1 MSPTCRWPF
10 WVSQSRAGARY
21 KSWQSMWL
29 KLFLLD
35 ISGTPAHR
43 FLAFQSRHHEK
54 MSPFY
59 LLGGIHQLNMTL
71 RPGHDSSSLPLPRPF
86 TSQHTDTR
94 VTCPPSVSD
103 ILNNADAW
111 PCWGNLSS
119 SGNLELVSVAFW
131 TNCTDLWNPRLDLCV
146 LEGHSLPVSSPGYSI
161 QSKLSQDRKNCILL
175 LQVWNWLTSHDEL
188 FHVITV
194 NIFGSIVLLSKA
206 IAPYKS

>member
-1 MSPTCRWPF
+1 MYRCIKYRSFCAPGVGQILPVAYLSLITESRHWSSAKCWHKMSQTCRWPF

-71 RPGHDSSSLPLPRPF
+71 RPGHDSFSLPLPRPL
-86 TSQHTDTR
+86 TSQHTQTLEER
-94 VTCPPSVSD
+94 V
-103 ILNNADAW
+103 L
-111 PCWGNLSS
+111 
-119 SGNLELVSVAFW
+119 LVSVTFW
-131 TNCTDLWNPRLDLCV
+131 IMLMLDPVEVTFLPR
-146 LEGHSLPVSSPGYSI
+146 
-161 QSKLSQDRKNCILL
+161 
-175 LQVWNWLTSHDEL
+175 
-188 FHVITV
+188 
-194 NIFGSIVLLSKA
+194 A
-206 IAPYKS
+206 I